1 MKPSLLVL
9 LCIIVSSLC
18 AQDSIYVPA
27 HTHKVF
33 GRDSLEEIVV
43 SGTMRAIKRSMSPV
57 PVEVYSPKFFMKNP
71 SPSMFD
77 AMQMINGVRPQLNCN
92 ICNTGDIHING
103 LEGPYTMVLIDGMP
117 IVSSLASVYG
127 LSGIPNALVERIE
140 VVKGPASSLYGSEAI
155 GGLINVITKNP
166 IKAPLIS
173 ADISGNTWQEFNAD
187 IGLKY
192 KAGEKIT
199 GLFGINYF
207 KYDNPIDKNGDNFT
221 DVTLQDRV
229 SFFNKFS
236 FKRKNDRQANL
247 AMRYVYEDR
256 WGGEMNWNKN
266 FRGGDSVYGES
277 IYTSRFELIGNYQ
290 LPVKEKMVFSYSIN
304 QHDQH
309 SAYGKLIFNARQQVA
324 FSQLT
329 WDKELNKKN
338 NLLAGIVAR
347 YTWYNDNTTATL
359 DTLNNADKPD
369 KIVLPGIFVQDEI
382 TLNARHQL
390 LFGARYD
397 YDYRHGNI
405 FTPRF
410 AYKFSPDINNIIRLN
425 AGTGFRVVNI
435 FTEDH
440 AALTGARAVI
450 IADELKPER
459 SYNININYLK
469 KIYAANHWMVLDISS
484 WYTYFTNRIIPDY
497 TTNTDQIIYKN
508 LTGYSESKGIS
519 ANLEYGLRE
528 NLRVTIGG
536 TLMDVTV
543 TSKDELTGKTTRSR
557 QLLTENWAGTWTI
570 SYSFIS
576 SGITID
582 YTGNIYGPMLLPL
595 LSSTDP
601 RPGKSPVW
609 SIQNIQFTKRF
620 PGGIEV
626 YTGIKNLL
634 NWTPAKSTPFLIA
647 RANDPFDKRPTQDNP
662 YNLTFDPTYVY
673 APNQG
678 MRAYFGVRYSLAR

>member
-1 MKPSLLVL
+1 MLRLILALLT
-9 LCIIVSSLC
+9 VSCLQPVY
-18 AQDSIYVPA
+18 AQDPA
-27 HTHKVF
+27 MAHQHKTF
-33 GRDSLEEIVV
+33 GRDSLDEVV
-43 SGTMRAIKRSMSPV
+43 ISGTMRAIKRSASPV
-57 PVEVYSPKFFMKNP
+57 PVEVYTPKFFMKNP

-127 LSGIPNALVERIE
+127 LSGIPTSLVERIE

-166 IKAPLIS
+166 LHAPLVS
-173 ADISGNTWQEFNAD
+173 ADISATTWQEFNAD
-187 IGLKY
+187 LGLKY
-192 KAGEKIT
+192 KAGEKLS
-199 GLFGINYF
+199 GLMGVNYF
-207 KYDNPIDKNGDNFT
+207 KYGNPTDKNNDHFT
-221 DVTLQDRV
+221 DVTLQDRM
-229 SFFNKFS
+229 SLFNKFS
-236 FKRKNDRQANL
+236 FKRKDNRQANI

-266 FRGGDSVYGES
+266 YRGGDSVYGES

-290 LPVKEKMVFSYSIN
+290 LPLREKLVFSYSAN

-309 SAYGKLIFNARQQVA
+309 SAYGNTLFNARQQVA

-329 WDKELNKKN
+329 WEKELSKKHA
-338 NLLAGIVAR
+338 LLSGIVAR

-359 DTLNNADKPD
+359 DTLSRTDKPD
-369 KIVLPGIFVQDEI
+369 KILLPGIFVQDEI
-382 TLNARHQL
+382 NLHPKHQL
-390 LFGARYD
+390 LLGARYD
-397 YDYRHGNI
+397 YDHRHGNI

-410 AYKFSPDINNIIRLN
+410 AYKFSTNPNNIFRLN

-440 AALTGARAVI
+440 AALTGARAVV
-450 IADELKPER
+450 IAEKLKPER
-459 SYNININYLK
+459 SYNVNINYLK
-469 KIYAANHWMVLDISS
+469 KIYTENHWLAIDLSS
-484 WYTYFTNRIIPDY
+484 WYTYFTNRIVPDY
-497 TTNTDQIIYKN
+497 TTNTNQIIYNN
-508 LTGYSESKGIS
+508 LSGNSISKGVS
-519 ANLEYGLRE
+519 ANIEYGLKN
-528 NLRVTIGG
+528 NLRMTLGG
-536 TLMDVTV
+536 TLMDVDLTK
-543 TSKDELTGKTTRSR
+543 KDVAGKKVRSR
-557 QLLTENWAGTWTI
+557 QLLTENWSGTWTI
-570 SYSFIS
+570 SYTFT
-576 SGITID
+576 GAGLTVD

-595 LSSTDP
+595 LSNTDP

-609 SIQNIQFTKRF
+609 SIQNIQFTQKLRGHF
-620 PGGIEV
+620 EI
-626 YTGIKNLL
+626 YCGIKNLL

-647 RANDPFDKRPTQDNP
+647 RANDPFDKRLNEDNP

-678 MRAYFGVRYSLAR
+678 IRGFLGVRYAVRD